1 MSLPG
6 VSLFDSNGNAITSTG
21 GGLTVSGTVT
31 ANVAVGTGVQAPQ
44 ATTNVA
50 VPANTANVTVRTG
63 AGRLFS
69 VTVTAV
75 GSVTGMTFTDNGVVI
90 AALTVAQV
98 AAIGTVQINVPFT
111 TNLVVVGGTTN
122 ASISVAIGF

>member
-1 MSLPG
+1 MATPG
-6 VSLFDSNGNAITSTG
+6 VSLVGSDGQAITATG
-21 GGLTVSGTVT
+21 GVLPVSATVVP
-31 ANVAVGTGVQAPQ
+31 GTGVQATQ

-50 VPANTANVTVRTG
+50 VPANAANVTVRTG

-69 VTVTAV
+69 VTVTVV

-90 AALTVAQV
+90 AALTAAQA

-111 TNLVVVGGTTN
+111 TNLVVVGGATN
-122 ASISVAIGF
+122 AALSVAIGF

>member
-1 MSLPG
+1 MAIPG
-6 VSLFDSNGNAITSTG
+6 VSLFDANGNAITSTG
-21 GGLTVSGTVT
+21 GNLNVT
-31 ANVAVGTGVQAPQ
+31 ASIGTGVQAPQ

-50 VPANTANVTVRTG
+50 VPSNASNVTVRTG

-69 VTVTAV
+69 VTVTTV

-90 AALTVAQV
+90 AALTAAQV
-98 AAIGTVQINVPFT
+98 AVVGTVQINVPFT
-111 TNLVVVGGTTN
+111 TNLVVVGGATN

>member
-1 MSLPG
+1 MPG
-6 VSLFDSNGNAITSTG
+6 VMLFDSTGTGIVATG
-21 GGLTVSGTVT
+21 GSLPVTATVT
-31 ANVAVGTGVQAPQ
+31 PGTGVQAPQ

-50 VPANTANVTVRTG
+50 VPANAANVTVRTG

-69 VTVTAV
+69 VTVTTV

-98 AAIGTVQINVPFT
+98 AAIGTTQINVPFT
-111 TNLVVVGGTTN
+111 TNLVVVGGATN
-122 ASISVAIGF
+122 ASISVAEGF

>member
-1 MSLPG
+1 MAAPG
-6 VSLFDSNGNAITSTG
+6 VSLVGSDGQAITATG
-21 GGLTVSGTVT
+21 GVLPVT
-31 ANVAVGTGVQAPQ
+31 ATVVAGVGVQATQ

-50 VPANTANVTVRTG
+50 VPANAGNVTVRTG

-69 VTVTAV
+69 VTVTSV

-90 AALTVAQV
+90 AALTAAQA

-111 TNLVVVGGTTN
+111 TNLVVVGGATN
-122 ASISVAIGF
+122 AALSVAIGF

>member
-1 MSLPG
+1 MPVPG
-6 VSLFDSNGNAITSTG
+6 VSLFDGNGNAVTSTG
-21 GGLTVSGTVT
+21 GALSIAGAVSVT
-31 ANVAVGTGVQAPQ
+31 PGTGVQAPQ

-50 VPANTANVTVRTG
+50 VPANASNVTVRTG

-75 GSVTGMTFTDNGVVI
+75 GSITGMTFTDNGVVI
-90 AALTVAQV
+90 AALTIAQV

-111 TNLVVVGGTTN
+111 TNLVVVGGATN
-122 ASISVAIGF
+122 AAISAAIGF